1 MNDEK
6 LKALRRAGIVL
17 LVLTLSVGCGVTP
30 VAPTISA
37 APTLPPTPVLATVTP
52 LPAPAASGFFVADQP
67 FTFLGAFI
75 PGWYWGQRS
84 EQADMDLLQSAK
96 QAGFTVLHV
105 MPPIIDLEFGKYNEA
120 EFQKL
125 DFFLDQAGKQ
135 GLRVMIPFIHG
146 LGMTQPGY
154 GAFHHPFGIQAL
166 VKDPDFKNGFLLHM
180 QAMVERVNSVNGKV
194 YAQDPTIMGWLI
206 IEEPISGP
214 QNYPQGPPDVTWLEV
229 RAWLDEMATALKT
242 MDPNHPVGI
251 NLTASIEGSPEL
263 EDKATSLLE
272 IPSLDFLEMEDGDVR
287 VLQQARSNHL
297 YDLAF
302 ETGKPVIMYLS
313 FTGMSYPDPGQFEN
327 NMERMMKICR
337 DYDWQAKT
345 LYDEFSAYREKG
357 AAGYIIFSWRSAL
370 MFPPEYDQCFSY
382 SLENQPVM
390 ESLQRVSAEIGA
402 QEKPGFVEI
411 HPRKP

>member
-1 MNDEK
+1 MKTE
-6 LKALRRAGIVL
+6 KALRRAGIL
-17 LVLTLSVGCGVTP
+17 ILVLSLSMGCNGTP
-30 VAPTISA
+30 AAPTPTA
-37 APTLPPTPVLATVTP
+37 APTLPPTPALAAVTP
-52 LPAPAASGFFVADQP
+52 APAPAASGFFVGGQP
-67 FTFLGAFI
+67 FTFLGAFV

-84 EQADMDLLQSAK
+84 EQTDIDLLQSAR

-154 GAFHHPFGIQAL
+154 GAFYHPFGIQAL
-166 VKDPDFKNGFLLHM
+166 VKDPAFKDGFLLHM

-263 EDKATSLLE
+263 EDKAASLLE

-287 VLQQARSNHL
+287 VLQQERSNHL

-327 NMERMMKICR
+327 NMERMMEICH
-337 DYDWQAKT
+337 DYDWQAQT
-345 LYDEFSAYREKG
+345 LYDEFNAYREKG

-370 MFPPEYDQCFSY
+370 TPPPEYDQCFSY
-382 SLENQPVM
+382 SQENQPVVA
-390 ESLQRVSAEIGA
+390 SLQTISQEIGA
-402 QEKPGFVEI
+402 QETPGFVEI
-411 HPRKP
+411 RPLETP